1 MRNISLQIGV
11 LFLAGG
17 LIALGLAQTARS
29 EGGVEACPE
38 GYVSVVQIEP
48 LRSGE
53 GGSKTVGQHCQLI
66 SEAVATVVLQ
76 PLSPEEAQTSE
87 IKPSGVSPIVRGPS
101 QSSEHRCVVVLEPL
115 RDGETSSIE
124 SYQSWLTDKPA
135 CRKKLSSRSS

>member
-1 MRNISLQIGV
+1 MSFTLRGEINDD
-11 LFLAGG
+11 
-17 LIALGLAQTARS
+17 ARQN
-29 EGGVEACPE
+29 

-135 CRKKLSSRSS
+135 